1 MARLPT
7 GPRARLGWALFAPV
21 GLLVLV
27 GVVVA
32 ASSGHAVGRGSLD
45 SEAATGAFAT
55 LLFALGAIWVAG
67 LLVASPLLTGMT
79 ARAEVVHRRR
89 WSEAFIVLLLV
100 VALLS
105 ILSGAGRLG
114 DRNGASGRQTQT
126 IGGQDPRGRGS
137 GEPLETPPID
147 WVIVLAV
154 FGVALVAFSSV
165 AGMMIRGNRHVRRE
179 VEARKALAEILD
191 NTLDDLRAEKD
202 PRKAVIAA
210 YSRMERSLASFGL
223 PRRPFE
229 APVEY
234 LSRVLDELRS
244 GSPAARRL
252 THLFERAKF
261 SHHTIDA
268 TMKDEAI
275 DAVIALRDELR
286 AETLAE
292 LAPSA

>member
-1 MARLPT
+1 VPRLRI
-7 GPRARLGWALFAPV
+7 GPRWRLGWALFAPLA
-21 GLLVLV
+21 LLILV
-27 GVVVA
+27 GVVVV

-45 SEAATGAFAT
+45 SEAATSAFAT
-55 LLFALGAIWVAG
+55 LLFALGAVWVAG
-67 LLVASPLLTGMT
+67 LLVASPLATGLT
-79 ARAEVVHRRR
+79 ARAEVLQRRR

-100 VALLS
+100 LALLF

-114 DRNGASGRQTQT
+114 DRRGTNGRPAQT
-126 IGGQDPRGRGS
+126 IGEQDPRGRGS
-137 GEPLETPPID
+137 GRPLETPPID

-154 FGVALVAFSSV
+154 FGVALVAFTSV

-191 NTLDDLRAEKD
+191 DTLDDLRAEKD

-234 LSRVLDELRS
+234 LSRVLEELRS

-261 SHHTIDA
+261 SQHAIDMA
-268 TMKDEAI
+268 MKDEAI
-275 DAVIALRDELR
+275 EAVVALRDELR

-292 LAPSA
+292 LAPSR